1 MSYLKKDAVLAA
13 IKSRDL
19 EHDGEKY
26 TIFEAY
32 LGTDPYSK
40 KPVRMSARNVEKL
53 RKKVTAFFKRLS
65 TGGDFAVLLSPAQ
78 SVDARKAIDMLK
90 ENGQDISLTECV
102 IRYLKIEKDVAPC
115 TTTVIEAFNRYVE
128 AQEGK
133 SEGQR
138 KAVRTRVGLWVK
150 NFGETRLLSEV
161 TAKEVAEDLEKRLFD
176 KKTDEQKTTYNNHL
190 GYIKTFMRWCTFSEQ
205 GYITK
210 SPIADMKPKVVGW
223 RDKEYLSAENSSL
236 LFRYL
241 ENRPELATDMAD
253 SILSFFCG
261 MRQDEIKRVRLGRSA
276 VVIDLDERF
285 IRVVACKGATKG
297 IQPRVFTIPNTA
309 YAWMQSFDFMDAVMK
324 PNNKF
329 REHLRKIA
337 KAAGVKK
344 LPENCGRH
352 TFCTMFDAAYHDQAK
367 LTAIA
372 GNTEDIRAKH
382 YNGLATEK
390 EGREFFSILPSSSV
404 SAVPGLGAAPSA
416 SHLPDEP
423 EPCQART

>member
-1 MSYLKKDAVLAA
+1 MSYLKRDDVIASIKTRVLDHNG
-13 IKSRDL
+13 SN
-19 EHDGEKY
+19 Y

-32 LGTDPYSK
+32 LGTEPYSK
-40 KPVRMSARNVEKL
+40 KAVRLASKNAERL
-53 RKKVTAFFKRLS
+53 IRKVKDFYKRLA
-65 TGGDFAVLLSPAQ
+65 TGGDFAMLLTPEQ
-78 SVDARKAIDMLK
+78 SVDARKAIDILK
-90 ENGQDISLTECV
+90 EHGIQTSLTRCALKFVDAEKEKV
-102 IRYLKIEKDVAPC
+102 MSSVTVSAAFAEYLRRQ
-115 TTTVIEAFNRYVE
+115 N
-128 AQEGK
+128 GK
-133 SEGQR
+133 SPHHI
-138 KAVRTRVGLWVK
+138 KAVGSRVGRWVK
-150 NFGETRLLSEV
+150 IFGETRSLSEV
-161 TAKEVAEDLEKRLFD
+161 TPKEVSDELQNRLCPDETF
-176 KKTDEQKTTYNNHL
+176 EQKTTYNNHL
-190 GYIKTFMRWCTFSEQ
+190 GYIKTFLQWCAAPEQ
-205 GYITK
+205 GYLAQN
-210 SPIADMKPKVVGW
+210 PLAGMKQKVKGW

-352 TFCTMFDAAYHDQAK
+352 TFCTMFDAAYHDQAQ

-390 EGREFFSILPSSSV
+390 EGREFFDILPSTPLQS
-404 SAVPGLGAAPSA
+404 
-416 SHLPDEP
+416 
-423 EPCQART
+423 